1 MARILDPLTCGFAKV
16 FMYELFT
23 NRFGIPQTGNWKENA
38 NKRRFE
44 KFCLRYKDT
53 DTSFYKSFVDKG
65 PGIIERI
72 QLLGKNSK
80 TAKAGVLK
88 CFSTE
93 SWEKLS
99 TEKKEK
105 HSFYDCNECLRN
117 NKFKEHL
124 EQIPTRNKHHKR
136 KAFDKNF
143 KNAKENALKER
154 TNQILQETDENFRRE
169 FKTTFT
175 KQVKKKLKINNKKK
189 ESKIARA
196 VVNNI
201 QEIWSENSTAR

>member
-99 TEKKEK
+99 T
-105 HSFYDCNECLRN
+105 
-117 NKFKEHL
+117 
-124 EQIPTRNKHHKR
+124 
-136 KAFDKNF
+136 
-143 KNAKENALKER
+143 
-154 TNQILQETDENFRRE
+154 
-169 FKTTFT
+169 
-175 KQVKKKLKINNKKK
+175 
-189 ESKIARA
+189 
-196 VVNNI
+196 
-201 QEIWSENSTAR
+201 

>member
-1 MARILDPLTCGFAKV
+1 
-16 FMYELFT
+16 MYELFT

-53 DTSFYKSFVDKG
+53 DKSFYKSFLDKG
-65 PGIIERI
+65 PGIIECI

-93 SWEKLS
+93 SWGKLS
-99 TEKKEK
+99 IEKKEK
-105 HSFYDCNECLRN
+105 HSFYGCNKCLC
-117 NKFKEHL
+117 NKFKEYL
-124 EQIPTRNKHHKR
+124 EQIPTRNKHHKC

-143 KNAKENALKER
+143 KNVKENALKDW
-154 TNQILQETDENFRRE
+154 TNQILQEADENFRRE

-175 KQVKKKLKINNKKK
+175 KQVKKSLRLTTKK

-201 QEIWSENSTAR
+201 QGIWSKNSTAR

>member
-1 MARILDPLTCGFAKV
+1 MARILDPLTWGFAKV

-23 NRFGIPQTGNWKENA
+23 NSFGIPQTGNWKENA
-38 NKRRFE
+38 YKQRFE

-53 DTSFYKSFVDKG
+53 DKSFYKSFVDKG

-99 TEKKEK
+99 TENKEK

-117 NKFKEHL
+117 NKLKGHL
-124 EQIPTRNKHHKR
+124 EQIPTRSKQYKR

-143 KNAKENALKER
+143 ENAKEMHWRTER
-154 TNQILQETDENFRRE
+154 IE
-169 FKTTFT
+169 FYKKQMKTFAGNS
-175 KQVKKKLKINNKKK
+175 KQHLR
-189 ESKIARA
+189 SK
-196 VVNNI
+196 
-201 QEIWSENSTAR
+201 

>member
-1 MARILDPLTCGFAKV
+1 MARILDPLTYGFAKV
-16 FMYELFT
+16 FMDELFT

-44 KFCLRYKDT
+44 KFFLRYKDT
-53 DTSFYKSFVDKG
+53 DKSFYKSFVDKG

-105 HSFYDCNECLRN
+105 HSFYDCNECLSN

-124 EQIPTRNKHHKR
+124 EQIPTEINTTNIRLSTKT
-136 KAFDKNF
+136 
-143 KNAKENALKER
+143 LKM
-154 TNQILQETDENFRRE
+154 Q
-169 FKTTFT
+169 
-175 KQVKKKLKINNKKK
+175 KKMH
-189 ESKIARA
+189 
-196 VVNNI
+196 
-201 QEIWSENSTAR
+201 

>member
-1 MARILDPLTCGFAKV
+1 
-16 FMYELFT
+16 MYELFT
-23 NRFGIPQTGNWKENA
+23 NSFGIPQTGNWKENA
-38 NKRRFE
+38 HKRRFE

-53 DTSFYKSFVDKG
+53 DKSFYKSFVNKG

-80 TAKAGVLK
+80 TAQAGVLK

-99 TEKKEK
+99 AENKEK

-117 NKFKEHL
+117 KNLKGHL

-136 KAFDKNF
+136 KAFDKYF
-143 KNAKENALKER
+143 KNAKENALKDR
-154 TNQILQETDENFRRE
+154 KNQILQETDENFRRE

-175 KQVKKKLKINNKKK
+175 KQVKKKVKD
-189 ESKIARA
+189 
-196 VVNNI
+196 
-201 QEIWSENSTAR
+201 

>member
-38 NKRRFE
+38 NKQRFE
-44 KFCLRYKDT
+44 KLCLRYKDT
-53 DTSFYKSFVDKG
+53 NKSFYKSFFDKG
-65 PGIIERI
+65 PRIIERI

-99 TEKKEK
+99 TEKKQK

-124 EQIPTRNKHHKR
+124 EQFPTEINTTSIRLSTKT
-136 KAFDKNF
+136 
-143 KNAKENALKER
+143 LKM
-154 TNQILQETDENFRRE
+154 Q
-169 FKTTFT
+169 
-175 KQVKKKLKINNKKK
+175 KKMH
-189 ESKIARA
+189 
-196 VVNNI
+196 
-201 QEIWSENSTAR
+201 